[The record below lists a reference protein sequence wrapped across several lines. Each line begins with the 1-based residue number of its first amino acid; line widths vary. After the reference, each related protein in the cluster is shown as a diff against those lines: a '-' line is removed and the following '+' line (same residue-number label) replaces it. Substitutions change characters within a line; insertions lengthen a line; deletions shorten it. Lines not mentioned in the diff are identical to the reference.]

1 MNLHTSS
8 KSNPHRV
15 TAEQAGAA
23 PKSHTHSTSDINSGI
38 LPVNRGGTGKNN
50 IEDTAAALCGKGGI
64 PKVITGTYIG
74 TGEHGTNHPTSIV
87 LGAAPKTIVVSSGSG
102 YFLAINGDTSASV
115 NDMYSVSLEW
125 SENGVSWYNT
135 KNATYQYNTKDKEYT
150 YFAII

>member
-1 MNLHTSS
+1 M
-8 KSNPHRV
+8 
-15 TAEQAGAA
+15 
-23 PKSHTHSTSDINSGI
+23 
-38 LPVNRGGTGKNN
+38 
-50 IEDTAAALCGKGGI
+50 
-64 PKVITGTYIG
+64 
-74 TGEHGTNHPTSIV
+74 
-87 LGAAPKTIVVSSGSG
+87 VSSGSG